1 MYIVSRR
8 KSVSV
13 PFKPYKPISFTYD
26 DDDDD
31 DNDVDDDGKGVVVRV
46 WM

>member
-31 DNDVDDDGKGVVVRV
+31 DDDGKGVVVRV

>member
-13 PFKPYKPISFTYD
+13 PFKPYRPISFTYD

-31 DNDVDDDGKGVVVRV
+31 DDDDGKGVVVRV

>member
-13 PFKPYKPISFTYD
+13 PFKPYRPISFTYD
-26 DDDDD
+26 DDDDVD
-31 DNDVDDDGKGVVVRV
+31 DVDDDGKGVVVRV

>member
-13 PFKPYKPISFTYD
+13 PFKPYRPISFTYD

-31 DNDVDDDGKGVVVRV
+31 DVDDDGKGVVVRV

>member
-1 MYIVSRR
+1 MYVVSRR

-13 PFKPYKPISFTYD
+13 PFKPYRPISFTYD
-26 DDDDD
+26 DDDNDD
-31 DNDVDDDGKGVVVRV
+31 DDDDGKEVVVRV